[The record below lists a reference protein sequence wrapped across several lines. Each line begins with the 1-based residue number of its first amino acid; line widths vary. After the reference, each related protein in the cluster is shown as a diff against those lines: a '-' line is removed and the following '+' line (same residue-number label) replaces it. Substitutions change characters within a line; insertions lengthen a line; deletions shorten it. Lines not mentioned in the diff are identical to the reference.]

1 MRLFNSGSKGVG
13 AAEIIIGG
21 AAGVFLEKTPSIVI
35 VTQRIY

>member
-21 AAGVFLEKTPSIVI
+21 VSSSPFSGHQF
-35 VTQRIY
+35 